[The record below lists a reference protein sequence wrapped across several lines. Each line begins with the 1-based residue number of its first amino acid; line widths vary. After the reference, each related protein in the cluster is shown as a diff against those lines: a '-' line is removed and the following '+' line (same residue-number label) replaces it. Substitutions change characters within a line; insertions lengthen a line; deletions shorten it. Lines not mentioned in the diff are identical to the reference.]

1 MISTTHARILGA
13 ATAGIVAAAGL
24 AAALPATAGTS
35 VPAVH
40 YTFRKLDNSNDETF
54 NQLLGINS
62 RGVIAGYFGSGAQGH
77 KNKGYELVRPYHQ
90 TDYRTENFP
99 GSAQTQVTGLNN
111 NGVTVGFFSHTNDAN
126 PANNANFG
134 FYKAHGRFHQVNFP
148 ASSPASPPVDQLLGV
163 NDSDIAVGFY
173 NDSIGNAHG
182 YKYNI
187 RTHHFSTV
195 SIAGAVSLSATGI
208 NNHGDVCGFFNTATG
223 PVTGF
228 LLTRGGH
235 LYTFAESG
243 TNLTTQAFGVND
255 RDEVVGAVTNN
266 GTMATYGFTW
276 TPGHGFRKVNDPA
289 GIGST
294 VINGV
299 NDAGD
304 LVGFYT
310 GTKGNV
316 NGLLATP

>member
-1 MISTTHARILGA
+1 MISIPYARTLA
-13 ATAGIVAAAGL
+13 AAAAGIVAAAGL
-24 AAALPATAGTS
+24 ASALPATASTAA
-35 VPAVH
+35 PAAH

-54 NQLLGINS
+54 NQLLGIN
-62 RGVIAGYFGSGAQGH
+62 RHGVIAGYFGSGAQGH
-77 KNKGYELVRPYHQ
+77 KNKGYLLVRPYHQ

-99 GSAQTQVTGLNN
+99 GSAQTQVTGLND

-126 PANNANFG
+126 TADNANFG
-134 FYKAHGRFHQVNFP
+134 FYKAHGRFHEVNFP
-148 ASSPASPPVDQLLGV
+148 ASSPATPPVDQLLGV

-173 NDSIGNAHG
+173 NDASGNAHG

-187 RTHHFSTV
+187 RTHAFSTV
-195 SIAGAVSLSATGI
+195 SISGAVSLSATGI
-208 NNHGDVCGFFNTATG
+208 NNRGDVCGFFNTATG

-235 LYTFAESG
+235 LYTFAANG
-243 TNLTTQAFGVND
+243 ANLSTQAFGVND
-255 RDEVVGAVTNN
+255 HDEVVGALTNTN
-266 GTMATYGFTW
+266 TMATYGFSW
-276 TPGHGFRKVNDPA
+276 TPRHGFHRVNDPA
-289 GIGST
+289 GMGST

-310 GTKGNV
+310 GAKGNV